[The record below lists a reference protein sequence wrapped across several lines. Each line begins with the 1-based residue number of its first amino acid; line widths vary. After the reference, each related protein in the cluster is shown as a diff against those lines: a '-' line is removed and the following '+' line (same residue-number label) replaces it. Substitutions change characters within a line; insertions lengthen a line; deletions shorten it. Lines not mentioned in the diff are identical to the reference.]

1 MRLQK
6 KRKENISLEDDE
18 DHSASADDKISVLDK
33 PYMSYKWTVFTYQL
47 AFSLNWVVF
56 LFFYYIFFVDIINP
70 NDQVAW
76 WND

>member
-1 MRLQK
+1 M
-6 KRKENISLEDDE
+6 
-18 DHSASADDKISVLDK
+18 LDK

-56 LFFYYIFFVDIINP
+56 LFFYYIFFVEILNP
-70 NDQVAW
+70 NNHVAW